1 MKKSKISKFLK
12 KNYNISFDIFFDFAK
27 LSIKERENSKFIF
40 TKYINEIFSSI
51 KKLSKE
57 IKIKHD
63 DFEFVSINT
72 ILNSYN
78 NLKVTKL
85 KNEIKHEIKE
95 NKKMYEISK
104 IIKLP
109 DVITSIKD
117 IYFNYET
124 FAKGN
129 FVTLKKTRGKI
140 KILNKN
146 IVGKKIGSL
155 KNLIIFIE
163 NADPGFDF
171 VFSHKIKGLVTKYG
185 GANSHMSIRCM
196 ELNIPA
202 VIGIGQKKYNFFSSF
217 KEIEIDCENKL
228 IKNL

>member
-1 MKKSKISKFLK
+1 MKKSKISKFLQ

-129 FVTLKKTRGKI
+129 FVTLKKTKGKI

-146 IVGKKIGSL
+146 IVSKKIGSL

-202 VIGIGQKKYNFFSSF
+202 VIGIGQKKYNFLVHS
-217 KEIEIDCENKL
+217 KKL
-228 IKNL
+228 K

>member
-1 MKKSKISKFLK
+1 
-12 KNYNISFDIFFDFAK
+12 
-27 LSIKERENSKFIF
+27 
-40 TKYINEIFSSI
+40 
-51 KKLSKE
+51 
-57 IKIKHD
+57 
-63 DFEFVSINT
+63 
-72 ILNSYN
+72 
-78 NLKVTKL
+78 
-85 KNEIKHEIKE
+85 
-95 NKKMYEISK
+95 MYEISK

-124 FAKGN
+124 VAKGN
-129 FVTLKKTRGKI
+129 FVTLKKTKGKI

-146 IVGKKIGSL
+146 IVSKKIGSL

-202 VIGIGQKKYNFFSSF
+202 IIGIGQKKYNFFSSF